1 MKSKNID
8 AETGYNARVQ
18 VVDPKIVYVEMLDR
32 ALFDRIDIPCTEL
45 DDPVRGRMLGKYA
58 GQPRDL
64 DCAVFFLFRAEAAS
78 GV

>member
-1 MKSKNID
+1 MKSKNND
-8 AETGYNARVQ
+8 AETGCNARVQ

-78 GV
+78 GD